1 MTNWQLIITLATLV
15 FAIFGANWLNQRQT
29 EKLLDEL
36 GRRFDAKFDGLR
48 AELKAE
54 IDGFRAEFRA
64 EIAGVRAE
72 FKAEIG
78 TVRAEVGAL
87 AQKVERID
95 RQLEAF
101 IKPVLPH

>member
-54 IDGFRAEFRA
+54 I
-64 EIAGVRAE
+64 AGVRAE
-72 FKAEIG
+72 FRAEIG

-87 AQKVERID
+87 AQKVDRID

>member
-29 EKLLDEL
+29 EKLIDEL
-36 GRRFDAKFDGLR
+36 GRRFDARFDGLR

-54 IDGFRAEFRA
+54 N
-64 EIAGVRAE
+64 AGLRAE

-78 TVRAEVGAL
+78 AL
-87 AQKVERID
+87 SQKVDRID

-101 IKPVLPH
+101 IKCAERQARMPAIIKSIT

>member
-15 FAIFGANWLNQRQT
+15 FALFGANWLNQRQT

-54 IDGFRAEFRA
+54 IG
-64 EIAGVRAE
+64 GVRAE
-72 FKAEIG
+72 LRAELGTVKAEIN
-78 TVRAEVGAL
+78 AL
-87 AQKVERID
+87 AQKVDRID

>member
-1 MTNWQLIITLATLV
+1 MTNWQLIIALATLV
-15 FAIFGANWLNQRQT
+15 FAIFGASWLNQRQT

-48 AELKAE
+48 AEMK
-54 IDGFRAEFRA
+54 A

-72 FKAEIG
+72 MKAEIG
-78 TVRAEVGAL
+78 AL
-87 AQKVERID
+87 SQKVDRLD

>member
-15 FAIFGANWLNQRQT
+15 FAIFGANWLNLRQT

-54 IDGFRAEFRA
+54 N
-64 EIAGVRAE
+64 AGLRAE

-78 TVRAEVGAL
+78 TVRAEVGTVRAEVGAL
-87 AQKVERID
+87 AQKVDRID

>member
-29 EKLLDEL
+29 EKLIDEL
-36 GRRFDAKFDGLR
+36 GRRFDARFDGLR

-54 IDGFRAEFRA
+54 N
-64 EIAGVRAE
+64 AGLRAE

-78 TVRAEVGAL
+78 AL
-87 AQKVERID
+87 SQKVDRID

>member
-54 IDGFRAEFRA
+54 NAGLRAEL
-64 EIAGVRAE
+64 
-72 FKAEIG
+72 KAEIG
-78 TVRAEVGAL
+78 GARTELKAEIGAL
-87 AQKVERID
+87 AQKVDRID

>member
-54 IDGFRAEFRA
+54 I
-64 EIAGVRAE
+64 AGVRAE

-78 TVRAEVGAL
+78 TVRAEVL
-87 AQKVERID
+87 AK
-95 RQLEAF
+95 
-101 IKPVLPH
+101 